1 MSVDVPV
8 TKEPDAGFLLPFD
21 EPALRFDRRR
31 SDKSRHSLWS
41 VRLGAMA
48 DESSDRRRNTRVG
61 LEVAIYSILGFWLF
75 YVLIAT
81 TQSLITGWGDQ
92 VEMAQRR
99 LAVTVAGIAITFLL
113 YFVLRSADD
122 RPFGTRIAVAFVAAM
137 PAAIAIA
144 MINYYLFNL
153 YRPEQIHTDQAMIR
167 EMSSHTK
174 MWKSVADI
182 AVSRYFF
189 LSAWAALYLA
199 ISYAAETREAERR
212 VAGFAQAAKEA
223 EIRALRYQVNP
234 HFLFNTLNS
243 LSSLVM
249 TGRNNEAES
258 MIMNLSTFY
267 RTSLS
272 GDPQEDV
279 QLSEEVR
286 LQRLYLDI
294 EAVRFPERLKT
305 EIDVPE
311 ELMNLCV
318 PGLILQPLVE
328 NAIKYGVSRAN
339 RPVTIS
345 ITARSER
352 GKLVVIVADDGKG
365 PASTDDHGTGVGLA
379 NVRDRLQARFG
390 SKAGL
395 VTHAPKGGGFAV
407 TVAMPEVRNG
417 CQ

>member
-1 MSVDVPV
+1 MTVDASV
-8 TKEPDAGFLLPFD
+8 TKEPDAGFLIPFD

-31 SDKSRHSLWS
+31 DEASPQSLWS
-41 VRLGAMA
+41 VRTGAMI
-48 DESSDRRRNTRVG
+48 DITGDRRRSRVA
-61 LEVAIYSILGFWLF
+61 LEVATYSILGFWLF
-75 YVLIAT
+75 YVIIAS
-81 TQSLITGWGDQ
+81 TQSLIVGWDNQ
-92 VEMAQRR
+92 FELVQRR
-99 LAVTVAGIAITFLL
+99 IAVTVVGIALTFLL
-113 YFVLRSADD
+113 YGILRRVDD
-122 RPFGTRIAVAFVAAM
+122 RPFAERIAVAFVAAI
-137 PAAIAIA
+137 PCAIGIGLA
-144 MINYYLFNL
+144 NYYFFNAYKPEVI
-153 YRPEQIHTDQAMIR
+153 YRDPEMLREMIR
-167 EMSSHTK
+167 HPYLAK
-174 MWKSVADI
+174 NVAEI

-189 LSAWAALYLA
+189 LLAWAALYLA
-199 ISYAAETREAERR
+199 ISYASETREAERR
-212 VAGFAQAAKEA
+212 VAAFAQTAKEA

-249 TGRNNEAES
+249 TGRTGEAEA

-272 GDPQEDV
+272 GDPMDDV
-279 QLSEEVR
+279 PLAEEVR

-311 ELMNLCV
+311 DLMQLCV

-328 NAIKYGVSRAN
+328 NAIKYGVSKAN

-352 GKLVVIVADDGKG
+352 GKLVLTVADDGKG
-365 PASTDDHGTGVGLA
+365 PGESAEHGTGVGLA

-395 VTHAPKGGGFAV
+395 VTHTPKGGGFFV
-407 TVAMPEVRNG
+407 TLAMPEVKDG
-417 CQ
+417 CH

>member
-1 MSVDVPV
+1 MSADASV
-8 TKEPDAGFLLPFD
+8 TNEPEAGFLLPFD
-21 EPALRFDRRR
+21 EPALRFDRGREPA
-31 SDKSRHSLWS
+31 SLSSLWS
-41 VRLGAMA
+41 VKTGAML
-48 DESSDRRRNTRVG
+48 DETGDRRRSRVA
-61 LEVAIYSILGFWLF
+61 LEVAVYSILGFWLF
-75 YVLIAT
+75 YVIIAT
-81 TQSLITGWGDQ
+81 TQSLIVGWDNQ
-92 VEMAQRR
+92 MELVQRR
-99 LAVTVAGIAITFLL
+99 LGVTVAGIAITFLL
-113 YFVLRSADD
+113 YGILRRFDE
-122 RPFGTRIAVAFVAAM
+122 RPFGERIAVAFVAAI
-137 PAAIAIA
+137 PCAIGIGLV
-144 MINYYLFNL
+144 NYYFFNAYKPELL
-153 YRPEQIHTDQAMIR
+153 YRDPEMLRDMVRHPYLL
-167 EMSSHTK
+167 K
-174 MWKSVADI
+174 NVAEI

-189 LSAWAALYLA
+189 LTAWAALYLA

-212 VAGFAQAAKEA
+212 VAAFAQTAKEA

-249 TGRNNEAES
+249 TGRNGEAEA

-272 GDPQEDV
+272 GDPMDDV
-279 QLSEEVR
+279 PLAEEVR

-294 EAVRFPERLKT
+294 EAVRFPDRLKT

-311 ELMNLCV
+311 ELMQLCV

-352 GKLVVIVADDGKG
+352 GKLVLTIADDGKG
-365 PASTDDHGTGVGLA
+365 PGDGEEHGTGVGLA

-395 VTHAPKGGGFAV
+395 VTHAPKGGGFVV
-407 TVAMPEVRNG
+407 TLAMPEVRNG
-417 CQ
+417 C

>member
-1 MSVDVPV
+1 MASHASV
-8 TKEPDAGFLLPFD
+8 TKDQDAGFLLPFD
-21 EPALRFDRRR
+21 EPALRFDRGR
-31 SDKSRHSLWS
+31 SGASRSSLWS
-41 VRLGAMA
+41 VRLGAMS
-48 DESSDRRRNTRVG
+48 DDTSDRRRASRVG

-75 YVLIAT
+75 YVVIAT
-81 TQSLITGWGDQ
+81 TQSLITGWGNQ
-92 VEMAQRR
+92 FEMAQRR
-99 LAVTVAGIAITFLL
+99 MAVTAAGICITFLL
-113 YFVLRSADD
+113 YLILRRVDD
-122 RPFGTRIAVAFVAAM
+122 RPFGTRIAVAFVAAA
-137 PAAIAIA
+137 PAAFLISIV
-144 MINYYLFNL
+144 NYYLFWL
-153 YRPEQIHTDQAMIR
+153 YRPEQLHADQAMLR
-167 EMSSHTK
+167 EMSSHVK

-182 AVSRYFF
+182 AISRFFF

-199 ISYAAETREAERR
+199 ISYASETREAERR
-212 VAGFAQAAKEA
+212 IAGFAQAAKEA

-249 TGRNNEAES
+249 TGRTIEAES

-272 GDPQEDV
+272 GDPQDDV
-279 QLSEEVR
+279 PLAEEVR

-305 EIDVPE
+305 VIDVPE
-311 ELMNLCV
+311 ELMTLCV

-328 NAIKYGVSRAN
+328 NAIKYGVSGVN

-352 GKLVVIVADDGKG
+352 GKLVLTVADDGKG
-365 PASTDDHGTGVGLA
+365 PASADDHGTGVGLA

-395 VTHAPKGGGFAV
+395 VPHAPKEGGYVV
-407 TVAMPEVRNG
+407 TLAMPEVRGG
-417 CQ
+417 C

>member
-1 MSVDVPV
+1 MSSDAPV
-8 TKEPDAGFLLPFD
+8 TNEPETGFLLPFD

-31 SDKSRHSLWS
+31 EEASPQSLWS
-41 VRLGAMA
+41 VRTGAMV
-48 DESSDRRRNTRVG
+48 DITGDRRRSRVA
-61 LEVAIYSILGFWLF
+61 LEVATYSILGFWLF
-75 YVLIAT
+75 YVIIAS
-81 TQSLITGWGDQ
+81 TQSLIVGWDNQ
-92 VEMAQRR
+92 FELVQRR
-99 LAVTVAGIAITFLL
+99 IAVTVVGIALTFLL
-113 YFVLRSADD
+113 YGILRRVDD
-122 RPFGTRIAVAFVAAM
+122 RPFAERIAVAFVAAI
-137 PAAIAIA
+137 PCAIGIGLA
-144 MINYYLFNL
+144 NYYFFNAYKPEVI
-153 YRPEQIHTDQAMIR
+153 YRDPEMLREMIR
-167 EMSSHTK
+167 HPYLAK
-174 MWKSVADI
+174 NVAEI

-189 LSAWAALYLA
+189 LLAWAALYLA
-199 ISYAAETREAERR
+199 ISYASETREAERR
-212 VAGFAQAAKEA
+212 VAAFAQTAKEA

-249 TGRNNEAES
+249 TGRTGEAEA

-272 GDPQEDV
+272 VDPMDDV
-279 QLSEEVR
+279 PLAEEVR

-311 ELMNLCV
+311 DLMQLCV

-328 NAIKYGVSRAN
+328 NAIKYGVSKAN

-352 GKLVVIVADDGKG
+352 GKLVLTVADDGKG
-365 PASTDDHGTGVGLA
+365 PGESAEHGTGVGLA

-395 VTHAPKGGGFAV
+395 VTHTPKGGGFVV
-407 TVAMPEVRNG
+407 TLAMPEVKDG
-417 CQ
+417 CH

>member
-1 MSVDVPV
+1 MSVDTSS
-8 TKEPDAGFLLPFD
+8 TKDQEPKFLLPFD

-31 SDKSRHSLWS
+31 PAASPASLWS
-41 VRLGAMA
+41 VKLGTMTE
-48 DESSDRRRNTRVG
+48 ESSDRRRNTRVG
-61 LEVAIYSILGFWLF
+61 LEVAVYSILGFWLF
-75 YVLIAT
+75 YMIIAT
-81 TQSLITGWGDQ
+81 TQSLIVGWDNQ
-92 VEMAQRR
+92 FELAQRR
-99 LAVTVAGIAITFLL
+99 LGVTIGGVLITFLL
-113 YFVLRSADD
+113 YAIVRRADD
-122 RPFGTRIAVAFVAAM
+122 QPFGTRIAVAFVAAI
-137 PAAIAIA
+137 PAAIAIGL
-144 MINYYLFNL
+144 INHYLFWL
-153 YRPEQIHTDQAMIR
+153 YRPEAIYHDQTMLK
-167 EMSSHTK
+167 EMSSQTK
-174 MWKSVADI
+174 MWKNVADI

-249 TGRNNEAES
+249 TGRNAEAES

-272 GDPQEDV
+272 GDPQDDV

-311 ELMNLCV
+311 DLMSLCV

-352 GKLVVIVADDGKG
+352 GKLVVTVADDGKG

-390 SKAGL
+390 TRAGL
-395 VTHAPKGGGFAV
+395 VTHAPKGGGFVV
-407 TVAMPEVRNG
+407 TVAMPEVKNG

>member
-1 MSVDVPV
+1 MTVDAPV
-8 TKEPDAGFLLPFD
+8 TKDSDHGFLLPFD
-21 EPALRFDRRR
+21 EPALRFDRKRG
-31 SDKSRHSLWS
+31 DPSRPSLWS
-41 VRLGAMA
+41 VRLGAMM
-48 DESSDRRRNTRVG
+48 DETSDRRRASRVG

-81 TQSLITGWGDQ
+81 TQSLIGGWGNQ
-92 VEMAQRR
+92 FEMAQRR
-99 LAVTVAGIAITFLL
+99 MAVTAAGVLVTFVL
-113 YFVLRSADD
+113 YFILRRVDD
-122 RPFGTRIAVAFVAAM
+122 RPFGTRIVVAFVAAV
-137 PAAIAIA
+137 PAAIAIGL
-144 MINYYLFNL
+144 INYYFFHV
-153 YRPEQIHTDQAMIR
+153 YRPEQIYADQAMIR
-167 EMSSHTK
+167 EMSTQRK
-174 MWKSVADI
+174 MWKNVADI
-182 AVSRYFF
+182 ATSRYFF
-189 LSAWAALYLA
+189 LAAWAALYLA
-199 ISYAAETREAERR
+199 ISYAAETRDAERR

-249 TGRNNEAES
+249 TGRTNEAES

-272 GDPQEDV
+272 GDPQDDV
-279 QLSEEVR
+279 QLADEVR

-305 EIDVPE
+305 EIDVPA

-318 PGLILQPLVE
+318 PGMILQPLVE

-339 RPVTIS
+339 RPVAIS

-352 GKLVVIVADDGKG
+352 GKLVLTVADDGKG
-365 PASTDDHGTGVGLA
+365 PDSKDEHGTGVGLA

-395 VTHAPKGGGFAV
+395 VTHAPKGGGFVV
-407 TVAMPEVRNG
+407 TLAMPEVRNG
-417 CQ
+417 C

>member
-1 MSVDVPV
+1 MSADAPV
-8 TKEPDAGFLLPFD
+8 TNEPESKFLLPFD

-31 SDKSRHSLWS
+31 EPASLSSLWS
-41 VRLGAMA
+41 VKTGAML
-48 DESSDRRRNTRVG
+48 DETGDRRRSRVA
-61 LEVAIYSILGFWLF
+61 LEVAVYSILGFWFF
-75 YVLIAT
+75 YVIIAT
-81 TQSLITGWGDQ
+81 TQSLIVGWDNQ
-92 VEMAQRR
+92 IELVQRR
-99 LAVTVAGIAITFLL
+99 LGVTAAGIALTFLL
-113 YFVLRSADD
+113 YGILRRFDD
-122 RPFGTRIAVAFVAAM
+122 RPFGERIAVAFVAAI
-137 PAAIAIA
+137 PCAIGIGLV
-144 MINYYLFNL
+144 NYYFFNAYKPELL
-153 YRPEQIHTDQAMIR
+153 YRDPEMLR
-167 EMSSHTK
+167 EMARHPYLLK
-174 MWKSVADI
+174 NVAEI

-189 LSAWAALYLA
+189 LTAWAALYLA

-212 VAGFAQAAKEA
+212 VAAFAQTAKEA

-249 TGRNNEAES
+249 TGRNAEAEA

-272 GDPQEDV
+272 GDPMDDV
-279 QLSEEVR
+279 PLAEEVR

-305 EIDVPE
+305 VIDVPE
-311 ELMNLCV
+311 ELMQLCV

-345 ITARSER
+345 ISARSER
-352 GKLVVIVADDGKG
+352 GKLVLTVADDGKG
-365 PASTDDHGTGVGLA
+365 PGEGEEHGTGVGLA

-395 VTHAPKGGGFAV
+395 VTHAPKGGGFVV
-407 TVAMPEVRNG
+407 TLAMPEVKDG

>member
-1 MSVDVPV
+1 MTVDAPV
-8 TKEPDAGFLLPFD
+8 TKEPQAKFLLPFD
-21 EPALRFDRRR
+21 EPALRFDRKR
-31 SDKSRHSLWS
+31 DDPSRASLWS
-41 VRLGAMA
+41 VRLGAMTEEA
-48 DESSDRRRNTRVG
+48 SDRRRASRVG
-61 LEVAIYSILGFWLF
+61 LEVAVYSILGFWLF

-92 VEMAQRR
+92 FEMAQRR
-99 LAVTVAGIAITFLL
+99 MAVTAAGIVVTFIL
-113 YFVLRSADD
+113 YFILRRVDE
-122 RPFGTRIAVAFVAAM
+122 RPFGTRIAVAFVAAL
-137 PAAIAIA
+137 PAAVAIGL
-144 MINYYLFNL
+144 INYYFFYL
-153 YRPEQIHTDQAMIR
+153 YRPEALYADQAMIR
-167 EMSSHTK
+167 EMSTHTK
-174 MWKSVADI
+174 MWKNVADI
-182 AVSRYFF
+182 ATSRYFF

-199 ISYAAETREAERR
+199 ISYAAETRDAERR

-249 TGRNNEAES
+249 TGRNTEAEA

-272 GDPQEDV
+272 GDPQDDV
-279 QLSEEVR
+279 QLAEEVR

-294 EAVRFPERLKT
+294 EAVRFPERLRT
-305 EIDVPE
+305 IVDVPQ

-318 PGLILQPLVE
+318 PGMILQPLVE

-345 ITARSER
+345 IAARSER
-352 GKLVVIVADDGKG
+352 GKLVLTVSDDGKG
-365 PASTDDHGTGVGLA
+365 PDSKDEHGTGVGLN

-390 SKAGL
+390 SRAGI
-395 VTHAPKGGGFAV
+395 VTHVPPGGGFEV
-407 TVAMPEVRNG
+407 TLAMPEVRGG
-417 CQ
+417 C

>member
-1 MSVDVPV
+1 MQSDASVTDEA
-8 TKEPDAGFLLPFD
+8 EPRFLLPFD
-21 EPALRFDRRR
+21 EPALRFDRRKESR
-31 SDKSRHSLWS
+31 SRSSLWS

-48 DESSDRRRNTRVG
+48 DDSSDRRRNTRVG

-81 TQSLITGWGDQ
+81 TQSLIVGWDNQ
-92 VEMAQRR
+92 VELAQRR
-99 LAVTVAGIAITFLL
+99 LGVTAAGIGITFLL
-113 YFVLRSADD
+113 YFILRRADD
-122 RPFGTRIAVAFVAAM
+122 RPFGTRIAVAFIAAI

-144 MINYYLFNL
+144 MINHYFFYMF
-153 YRPEQIHTDQAMIR
+153 RPEAIYRDPEMLR
-167 EMSSHTK
+167 EMANNPK
-174 MWKSVADI
+174 LWKNVAEI

-189 LSAWAALYLA
+189 LAAWAALYLA
-199 ISYAAETREAERR
+199 ISYASETREAERR
-212 VAGFAQAAKEA
+212 VAGFAQTAKEA

-249 TGRNNEAES
+249 TDRNTEAEA

-272 GDPQEDV
+272 GDPMDDV
-279 QLSEEVR
+279 PLAEEVR

-294 EAVRFPERLKT
+294 EAVRFPERLKV

-328 NAIKYGVSRAN
+328 NAIKYGVSQVN

-345 ITARSER
+345 ITARIER
-352 GKLVVIVADDGKG
+352 DKLVLTVADDGKG
-365 PASTDDHGTGVGLA
+365 PTTADDHGTGVGLT

-395 VTHAPKGGGFAV
+395 VSHAPKSGGFVV
-407 TVAMPEVRNG
+407 TLAMPEVRNV
-417 CQ
+417 C

>member
-1 MSVDVPV
+1 MSADTSV
-8 TKEPDAGFLLPFD
+8 TNQGDGGFLLPFD
-21 EPALRFDRRR
+21 EPALRFDRGRE
-31 SDKSRHSLWS
+31 SKSRSSLWS

-48 DESSDRRRNTRVG
+48 EESSDRRRNTRVG

-75 YVLIAT
+75 YILIAT
-81 TQSLITGWGDQ
+81 TQSLITGWPDQ

-99 LAVTVAGIAITFLL
+99 LAVTIAGIGITFLL
-113 YFVLRSADD
+113 YFILRRADH
-122 RPFGTRIAVAFVAAM
+122 RPFGTRIAVAFVAAI

-144 MINYYLFNL
+144 LTNYYMFNL
-153 YRPEQIHTDQAMIR
+153 YRPEDIHSDQAMIR
-167 EMSSHTK
+167 EMSTHAK
-174 MWKSVADI
+174 MWKNVADI

-189 LSAWAALYLA
+189 LSAWSALYLA

-212 VAGFAQAAKEA
+212 IAGFAQAAKEA

-249 TGRNNEAES
+249 TGRTNEAES

-272 GDPQEDV
+272 GDPMDDV
-279 QLSEEVR
+279 LLSEEVR

-294 EAVRFPERLKT
+294 EAVRFPERLRT

-328 NAIKYGVSRAN
+328 NAIKYGVSGVN

-352 GKLVVIVADDGKG
+352 GKLVLTVTDDGKG
-365 PASTDDHGTGVGLA
+365 PANTDDHGTGVGLA

-390 SKAGL
+390 SRAGL
-395 VTHAPKGGGFAV
+395 VSHAPKEGGFQV
-407 TVAMPEVRNG
+407 TLAMPEVRNG
-417 CQ
+417 C